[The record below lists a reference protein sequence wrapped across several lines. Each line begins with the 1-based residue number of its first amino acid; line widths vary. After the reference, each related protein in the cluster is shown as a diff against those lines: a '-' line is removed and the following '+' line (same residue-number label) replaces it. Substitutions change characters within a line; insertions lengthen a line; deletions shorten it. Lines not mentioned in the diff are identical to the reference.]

1 MNNNAKVDLRRPRF
15 TTVIFDSL
23 TVFSLLMFVYAFIQK
38 TQADMLMEMVKMLEG
53 QLNICQEELN
63 ALRNINQS
71 LEQ

>member
-1 MNNNAKVDLRRPRF
+1 MNNSAKAELRRSRF
-15 TTVIFDSL
+15 TAVIFASL

-38 TQADMLMEMVKMLEG
+38 TQADMQIEMVKMLEG

-63 ALRNINQS
+63 ALRIINQS